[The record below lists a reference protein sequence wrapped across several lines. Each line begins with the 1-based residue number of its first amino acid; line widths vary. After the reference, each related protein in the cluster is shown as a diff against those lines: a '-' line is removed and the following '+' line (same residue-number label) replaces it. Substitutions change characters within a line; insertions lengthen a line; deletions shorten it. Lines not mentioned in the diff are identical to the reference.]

1 MIKNIYLIQKK
12 VVCIMSTA
20 IFYFVWFLFLL
31 IWLILFLSWLL
42 FILLK
47 LFYLWNSLPFLGVN
61 EVDAQSVFERGTSES
76 HEHERGNVTSN
87 LCILLLLSY
96 LIFINNNFLLTL
108 YCLLLNSST
117 ISLPIIQMFK
127 LNIFLI
133 DCPATSF
140 WELAKLWHKQ
150 SKFKI

>member
-1 MIKNIYLIQKK
+1 MFQLASCNMYVIVETVNDLFIIFITFDKKYLFDTEKGGLHHVYSNILFCLISFPF
-12 VVCIMSTA
+12 I
-20 IFYFVWFLFLL
+20 L
-31 IWLILFLSWLL
+31 LILFLSWLL

-96 LIFINNNFLLTL
+96 LIFIYLFIIYNNFYWHCTA
-108 YCLLLNSST
+108 YC
-117 ISLPIIQMFK
+117 
-127 LNIFLI
+127 
-133 DCPATSF
+133 
-140 WELAKLWHKQ
+140 
-150 SKFKI
+150 